1 MKPNENQPMKIKQY
15 KRTERHHRALRRRP
29 INVLAS
35 FMTTMNL
42 YCGTFSIFASIGSE
56 FETAAMY
63 ILAAIIFD
71 MLDGTVARITRS
83 TSEFG
88 KELDSICD
96 VVSFGL
102 APGILL
108 FTLYLPDA
116 AHFVLSERAESI
128 VGKTGSYVAIIFV
141 ICTAL
146 RLARFNTF
154 QADRRDYFIGLPSP
168 AAGGTLAAYVLFLH
182 YVEPRIDSHDIGMLA
197 YYSLGP
203 LALLLAFL
211 MVSTVRYPKDRFKSF
226 ILAPRHAIIAL
237 GTYAFLIAVVHYAW
251 TTSPAMVLFPL
262 AATYVLFGI
271 IGELW
276 VLSRRRSPL
285 PVLADSTVKKG
296 TNNSSGNP
304 VNLQH
309 HKVEAPPLP
318 GGDGGED
325 KKKDDSL

>member
-1 MKPNENQPMKIKQY
+1 MNIKRRIRN
-15 KRTERHHRALRRRP
+15 KDNTRALRRRP
-29 INVLAS
+29 INLLAS

-42 YCGTFSIFASIGSE
+42 YCGTFSIFASIGGE
-56 FETAAMY
+56 YERAAVY

-71 MLDGTVARITRS
+71 MLDGAVARITRS

-108 FTLYLPDA
+108 FTLYLPEA
-116 AHFVLSERAESI
+116 AHFELSERAESI
-128 VGKTGSYVAIIFV
+128 VGMTGSYVAIIFV

-182 YVEPRIDSHDIGMLA
+182 YVEPRLDSHEIGVLA

-211 MVSTVRYPKDRFKSF
+211 MVSTVRYPKDRFKAF
-226 ILAPRHAIIAL
+226 IVAPRHAIIAL
-237 GTYAFLIAVVHYAW
+237 ATYAFLIAVLHYAW

-262 AATYVLFGI
+262 AAAYVLFGM
-271 IGELW
+271 IGEAW
-276 VLSRRRSPL
+276 VLLQRRGL
-285 PVLADSTVKKG
+285 PSKTTTPEENVSEATPATGISKAK
-296 TNNSSGNP
+296 SE
-304 VNLQH
+304 
-309 HKVEAPPLP
+309 VENVEKEEKNTTQEQATDEAEQRP
-318 GGDGGED
+318 ERN
-325 KKKDDSL
+325 

>member
-1 MKPNENQPMKIKQY
+1 MKIKQF
-15 KRTERHHRALRRRP
+15 KRTDRHHRALRRRP

-168 AAGGTLAAYVLFLH
+168 AAGGTLASYVLFLH
-182 YVEPRIDSHDIGMLA
+182 YVEPRIDSHEIGILA

-226 ILAPRHAIIAL
+226 IVAPRHAIIAL

-262 AATYVLFGI
+262 AATYVLIGI

-276 VLSRRRSPL
+276 VLSRRRSQI
-285 PVLADSTVKKG
+285 PVLSETLQKV
-296 TNNSSGNP
+296 SVNP
-304 VNLQH
+304 SEAPAKSLH
-309 HKVEAPPLP
+309 HAAEAPPLS
-318 GGDGGED
+318 GGDGGGD